1 MENIMIISIAVVVL
15 TPVVSMCTLLSL
27 ILITEKIVIEQF
39 DLLSE
44 TEKERIRKEGLSNS
58 DIFKSFFS
66 KKALTKYR
74 IHAKTEQEKKKKQ

>member
-66 KKALTKYR
+66 KKTLTKYR